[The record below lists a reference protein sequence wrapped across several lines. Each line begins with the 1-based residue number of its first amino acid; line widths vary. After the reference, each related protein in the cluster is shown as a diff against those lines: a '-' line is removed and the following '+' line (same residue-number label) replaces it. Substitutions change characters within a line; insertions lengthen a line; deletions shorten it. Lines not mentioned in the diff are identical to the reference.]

1 MKRIFIPLFFC
12 LLQNCFS
19 QAIGLEGNWKFHIG
33 DKSAWSDPLFD
44 DDSWET
50 IQVPSPWEDEGFNGY
65 DGFAWYRKKFD
76 GSKLSKENTYY
87 LNMGYID
94 DCDEVFINGQLI
106 GVSGTMPPKFKTAY
120 QTERKYSIPNEVL
133 RFNSTNVIAIRVFD
147 VTLGGGIIDGD
158 IGIYKSPKSKMILD
172 LSGIWQFAK
181 TSNQKALE
189 ADAEW
194 NKIMVPSAWEHQG
207 YHKYDGYAWY
217 RRTFSLPADF
227 SEKDDEI
234 VLIVGKI
241 DDFDKTY
248 VNGKLVGQTNDGEG
262 YGWSRSYEKLR
273 VYKIPDGLLKKNAA
287 NVIEVLVKDMGN
299 VGGIYEGPVGISTRT
314 AYERYFKNTS
324 FWDKFE

>member
-19 QAIGLEGNWKFHIG
+19 QAIDLEGNWKFHIG

-120 QTERKYSIPNEVL
+120 QT
-133 RFNSTNVIAIRVFD
+133 
-147 VTLGGGIIDGD
+147 
-158 IGIYKSPKSKMILD
+158 
-172 LSGIWQFAK
+172 
-181 TSNQKALE
+181 
-189 ADAEW
+189 
-194 NKIMVPSAWEHQG
+194 
-207 YHKYDGYAWY
+207 
-217 RRTFSLPADF
+217 
-227 SEKDDEI
+227 
-234 VLIVGKI
+234 
-241 DDFDKTY
+241 
-248 VNGKLVGQTNDGEG
+248 
-262 YGWSRSYEKLR
+262 
-273 VYKIPDGLLKKNAA
+273 
-287 NVIEVLVKDMGN
+287 
-299 VGGIYEGPVGISTRT
+299 
-314 AYERYFKNTS
+314 
-324 FWDKFE
+324 

>member
-1 MKRIFIPLFFC
+1 MKRLFIPLFFC
-12 LLQNCFS
+12 FLQHCYS
-19 QAIGLEGNWKFHIG
+19 QTINLEGTWKFHIG

-87 LNMGYID
+87 LNLGYID

-106 GVSGTMPPKFKTAY
+106 GVSGAMPPKFKTAY

-158 IGIYKSPKSKMILD
+158 IGIYKSPKSKMIVD

-189 ADAEW
+189 ANAEW

-217 RRTFSLPADF
+217 RRTFTLPANF

-234 VLIVGKI
+234 VLIMGKI

-248 VNGKLVGQTNDGEG
+248 VNGKLVGQTNDGEE

-273 VYKIPDGLLKKNAA
+273 VYKMPDGLLKKNAA

-299 VGGIYEGPVGISTRT
+299 IGGIYEGPVGISTRT

-324 FWDKFE
+324 FWRMDD